1 MNHLPMLRGTD
12 QLRITATSDGARI
25 VFGELSIL
33 ITSDNGAPLNARDL
47 FPNNGKSLGTADRAI
62 VLNGPYDPDMV
73 PDDTG
78 AGAARYDVGEAPA
91 GGWGGGSGG
100 SGSASGSG
108 SGSAGGSGAGGSGG
122 SGSGGSGGGGDGG
135 SGGGTS
141 PDGRPNA
148 VLGRTI
154 NGNDCAQVLVGT
166 GDGRDY
172 VIGGWGNNSVFG
184 GAGNDTPRGS
194 ASDDQLWGG
203 AGDDAVYAYWDDD
216 RIGGGDGNDEIWGG
230 LGNDTI

>member
-1 MNHLPMLRGTD
+1 VRVLDFDPSQDRLDLNHLPMLRGTD

-108 SGSAGGSGAGGSGG
+108 SGSAGGPGAGVPVEAVQAAVVEAETEDQVVVQVPMADPMPCWGS
-122 SGSGGSGGGGDGG
+122 
-135 SGGGTS
+135 
-141 PDGRPNA
+141 
-148 VLGRTI
+148 
-154 NGNDCAQVLVGT
+154 Q
-166 GDGRDY
+166 
-172 VIGGWGNNSVFG
+172 
-184 GAGNDTPRGS
+184 
-194 ASDDQLWGG
+194 
-203 AGDDAVYAYWDDD
+203 
-216 RIGGGDGNDEIWGG
+216 
-230 LGNDTI
+230 